1 VHDMATMAPH
11 VSALTLLTILPHYML
26 IYLHGFNSSP
36 SSHKANL
43 LRDYMTAQDK
53 ADQFICPALPHL
65 PKEAIAQVEKLIAQR
80 LDQNVT
86 LVGSS
91 LGGYYAMHL
100 AEKYNL
106 KAVLVNPA
114 MRPAASLESY
124 LGPQTNIYTQEKYTF
139 TREHIRQLGDLN
151 VRTITHPERYLLL
164 TQTGDEVL
172 DYREAVKKMT
182 GAQQIVIDG
191 GDHGF
196 QNFSLYLDTILSF
209 SLSK

>member
-1 VHDMATMAPH
+1 
-11 VSALTLLTILPHYML
+11 ML

-36 SSHKANL
+36 ASHKANL
-43 LRDYMTAQDK
+43 LREYMAAQNK
-53 ADQFICPALPHL
+53 ADQFICPELSHL
-65 PKEAIAQVEKLIAQR
+65 PKKAIAQVEKLIAQTIH
-80 LDQNVT
+80 QNIT
-86 LVGSS
+86 LIGSS
-91 LGGYYAMHL
+91 LGGFYAIYL
-100 AEKYNL
+100 AEKYHL

-114 MRPAASLESY
+114 VKPTASLESY
-124 LGPQTNIYTQEKYTF
+124 LGAQTNLYTHEKYLF

-172 DYREAVKKMT
+172 DYREAVKKMA
-182 GAQQIVIDG
+182 GAQQIIIEG

-196 QNFSLYLDTILSF
+196 QNFSSYLDTILSF

>member
-1 VHDMATMAPH
+1 MYSCHGSRH
-11 VSALTLLTILPHYML
+11 STLNLLNILPHYML

-36 SSHKANL
+36 ASHKANL
-43 LRDYMTAQDK
+43 LRDYMAARGA
-53 ADQFICPALPHL
+53 ADQFVCPTLPHW
-65 PKEAIAQVEKLIAQR
+65 PKEAIAQVEKLIAQY
-80 LDQNVT
+80 LDQNIT
-86 LVGSS
+86 LIGSS
-91 LGGYYAMHL
+91 LGGFYAIYL

-114 MRPAASLESY
+114 VKPAASLESY
-124 LGPQTNIYTQEKYTF
+124 LGAQTNICTKEKYLF

-164 TQTGDEVL
+164 TQTGDEVV
-172 DYREAVKKMT
+172 DYREAVKKMQ
-182 GAQQIVIDG
+182 GAQQIVIEG

-196 QNFSLYLDTILSF
+196 QNFSSYLDTILSF